1 MVSHEIERFSIATS
15 SAGAL
20 RGGGAACG
28 DQQVQGQEEAQVTPP
43 ALVVLERMGRAHGQI
58 YGMFHRIQ
66 GKPIVKSRFKNWKQ

>member
-1 MVSHEIERFSIATS
+1 MVSHEIERFSIAKS

-43 ALVVLERMGRAHGQI
+43 ALVIPERMGRAAGP
-58 YGMFHRIQ
+58 MA
-66 GKPIVKSRFKNWKQ
+66 KSMGCFTGSRGNRS

>member
-1 MVSHEIERFSIATS
+1 MVSHEIERFSIAKS

-43 ALVVLERMGRAHGQI
+43 ALVIPERMGRAAG
-58 YGMFHRIQ
+58 RQ
-66 GKPIVKSRFKNWKQ
+66 GPWPNLWDVSQDPGETDRKISI